1 MAGSGDC
8 ADPDDTCRVTAAY
21 GRRVEIQTPNGHR
34 HPARVRG
41 RKLRLVCNDRVAAE
55 ALPGE
60 EDWLVTARLARKS
73 ELARTDSR
81 GQREVLAANI
91 DVMIVVVAPRPSP
104 DLFVVDRFVAAARL
118 NGMDAAIVIN
128 KADLDTDTAGL
139 CACYETL
146 GLNVVIASARTGSG
160 TTELAGLLESRV
172 GVLVGQ
178 SGVGKSS
185 LVNRLV
191 PAARLETAALGMG
204 GDEGRHTTVAARL
217 VQLPTGGELIDS
229 PGVRDFAPHIEDL
242 RDVAHGFAEIDT
254 RAAACRFNDCRH
266 VAEPGC
272 AVTAAVSAGE
282 IDCRRY
288 KSYRRLLTLS
298 EQLAR

>member
-1 MAGSGDC
+1 MAGSSDC
-8 ADPDDTCRVTAAY
+8 ADPVDTCRVTAAY
-21 GRRVEIQTPNGHR
+21 GRRVEIQAPNGRR

-41 RKLRLVCNDRVAAE
+41 RKLRLVCNDRVVAR

-60 EDWLVTARLARKS
+60 NDWLVTARLARKS

-81 GQREVLAANI
+81 GQREVLAANV
-91 DVMIVVVAPRPSP
+91 DVMMIVIAAKPSP

-118 NGMDAAIVIN
+118 NGMDAAIVVN
-128 KADLDTDTAGL
+128 KADLDVDVSGRCAG
-139 CACYETL
+139 YREL
-146 GLNVVIASARTGSG
+146 GLKVVAVSARTGHG
-160 TTELAGLLESRV
+160 TDALAGLLEARV

-191 PAARLETAALGMG
+191 PAACLETAALGVG

-217 VQLPTGGELIDS
+217 VGLPAGGELIDS

-242 RDVAHGFAEIDT
+242 RDVARGFAEID
-254 RAAACRFNDCRH
+254 ALAPACRFNDCRH

-282 IDCRRY
+282 IDRRRY
-288 KSYRRLLTLS
+288 TSYRRLLTLS